1 MPTVPSF
8 LLGLALLCPAEG
20 EPTSGPDL
28 AQLREMLQDRHN
40 PRGQSQAALLLVQ
53 SHDADAQKLVAQML
67 RTVDDAEAFFALAA
81 AVRLTQDNR
90 FLDELLLSLPSNRPG
105 VRQAAAET
113 LAVLTDPQLV
123 NRLQAVVEDSRADLV
138 VRQAALWTLARCG
151 RQKAAAVLLEQLGSD
166 QEPLRRTAAEGLA
179 DMTGQGYGMDTTA
192 WQAWWDRHKDLAGE
206 RWLEQ
211 RLAYQAS
218 RARRLEGDLERARL
232 QVQRLHQQL
241 YARLPP
247 ADRLPFI
254 QSLLDHDTPA
264 VRSLAVGWA
273 VEMLAAPDSARQRA
287 LTQVLLKLSQDSAV
301 DVQRQAVLGLGR
313 INDPVVF
320 ERLQG
325 LLEQAAPPVRAA
337 AARAL
342 ASQARGSGPDAQT
355 RQKYVLPALQ
365 KALDDPSLEVVV
377 EAAEDLGSLG
387 ALEAGPV
394 LTGLLKHP
402 SEPVRQ
408 TAAQALERVADAN
421 VLDGL
426 LDSLDDPSSLVRVS
440 LLGAIARVVGN
451 GNALGDDQRQKLFTS
466 LESLLLRDADA
477 GVRGRAASVL
487 GDCGPPTMLPVLWR
501 CVLAAED
508 VRVQDKAWEALVAII
523 ARGGNVDLL
532 REWDCNLTEARQGA
546 RRVQLI
552 SEVAGRWL
560 KRPEWKAQA
569 TSAQEILVNAH
580 LDMGKWSAA
589 GPLVRDLLSR
599 ASNEVET
606 TQRLR
611 WLLTVGQMAL
621 KDDNRAEA
629 LKAAQ
634 DAQLYLSGTSG
645 LAEAFAKLTRE
656 AGGMSKD

>member
-1 MPTVPSF
+1 MPTVHSF
-8 LLGLALLCPAEG
+8 LLGFALFCPAEG
-20 EPTSGPDL
+20 RPTNGPDL

-40 PRGQSQAALLLVQ
+40 PRGQNQAALLLVQ
-53 SHDADAQKLVAQML
+53 SHDGEARKLVSQML
-67 RTVDDAEAFFALAA
+67 RGVDDPEAFFALAA

-113 LAVLTDPQLV
+113 LAVLTDPKLV
-123 NRLQAVVEDSRADLV
+123 TRLQAVVEDGHADLV

-151 RQKAAAVLLEQLGSD
+151 RQKAAAVLVDQLGSD
-166 QEPLRRTAAEGLA
+166 QEALRRTAAEGLA
-179 DMTGQGYGMDTTA
+179 DLTGQTYGLDTAA
-192 WQAWWDRHKDLAGE
+192 WRAWWERHKDLAGE

-254 QSLLDHDTPA
+254 QTLLDHDTPA

-273 VEMLAAPDSARQRA
+273 IELLAGPDSARQRA
-287 LTQVLLKLSQDSAV
+287 LTQVLLKLSQDGSV
-301 DVQRQAVLGLGR
+301 EVQRQAVLGLGR

-325 LLEQAAPPVRAA
+325 LLEQAPPSVRAA

-365 KALDDPSLEVVV
+365 KALDDPSLEVVI

-426 LDSLDDPSSLVRVS
+426 LDSLEDPSCLVRIS
-440 LLGAIARVVGN
+440 LIGAVARVVGN
-451 GNALGDDQRQKLFTS
+451 GNALGDDQREKLFNS
-466 LESLLLRDADA
+466 LETLLLHDADA

-487 GDCGPPTMLPVLWR
+487 GDCGPPAMLPVLWR

-508 VRVQDKAWEALVAII
+508 GRVQDKAWEALVSIV
-523 ARGGNVDLL
+523 ARGGDVELL
-532 REWDCNLTEARQGA
+532 REWDRNMTEARQGA
-546 RRVQLI
+546 RRVQLV

-569 TSAQEILVNAH
+569 TSAQEILVTAQ
-580 LDMGKWSAA
+580 LDMGKWSTA

-599 ASNEVET
+599 AGTEAET
-606 TQRLR
+606 TQRLG

-634 DAQLYLSGTSG
+634 DAKLYLSGTSG
-645 LAEAFAKLTRE
+645 LTESFVKLIRD
-656 AGGMSKD
+656 AGGMP